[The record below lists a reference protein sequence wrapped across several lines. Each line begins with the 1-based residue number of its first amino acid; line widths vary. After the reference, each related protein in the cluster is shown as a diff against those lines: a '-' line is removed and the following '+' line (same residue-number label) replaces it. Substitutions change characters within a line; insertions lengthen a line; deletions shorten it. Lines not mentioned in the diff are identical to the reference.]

1 MFLHRYT
8 MMEDDFIVSNNK
20 CHLEFQFKFVD
31 NQRGLSENCYNL
43 KKTSFL
49 CLLFRIHAK
58 SIEWFCLKVAKQ
70 SDKQLRYFKVH
81 IF

>member
-31 NQRGLSENCYNL
+31 NQRGLSENGCNL

-49 CLLFRIHAK
+49 YLLFRIHAK
-58 SIEWFCLKVAKQ
+58 SIEWFCKKVAKQ
-70 SDKQLRYFKVH
+70 SYKQLRYFN
-81 IF
+81 